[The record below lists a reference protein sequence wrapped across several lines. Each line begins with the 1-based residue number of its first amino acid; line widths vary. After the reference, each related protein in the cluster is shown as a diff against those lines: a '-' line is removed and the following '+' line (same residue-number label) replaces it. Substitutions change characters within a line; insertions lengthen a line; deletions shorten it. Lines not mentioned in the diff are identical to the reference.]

1 MSRKSASSPSFRENG
16 SAVDAVSPIL
26 LERARPADGLRQMVL
41 ISLAAHG
48 IAAIGILLMPT
59 PSAQDDPLKNVMTIS
74 LSSAPGP
81 HNGGMTTIGGKAAE
95 VAPLQSKPNPAA
107 VLSKAPEM
115 VLPTKEIKAPPR
127 PATKSAT
134 DAKSRAVPTA
144 KEARQ
149 GDARVDTGAKS
160 QAFGLTT
167 GGGGTNGHLDVSNFC
182 CPDYLSQMI
191 ELIQRNW
198 SAKQSV
204 AGQTMMK
211 FTIQRDGRLTD
222 MQLEQSSGY
231 FALDQTAQRALL
243 LTRQLPPLPAQ
254 FPEPSLTVHLNFQYE
269 R

>member
-1 MSRKSASSPSFRENG
+1 M
-16 SAVDAVSPIL
+16 DAVSPVL
-26 LERARPADGLRQMVL
+26 LERQRPATGLRQMVL
-41 ISLAAHG
+41 LSLGVHG
-48 IAAIGILLMPT
+48 VAVIALLLAPT
-59 PSAQDDPLKNVMTIS
+59 PAAQDDPLKNVMTIS

-81 HNGGMTTIGGKAAE
+81 HNGGMTAIGGKAAE
-95 VAPLQSKPNPAA
+95 QAPLQSKPNPAA
-107 VLSKAPEM
+107 AALSKAPEM
-115 VLPTKEIKAPPR
+115 VLPTKLIKPTPK
-127 PATKSAT
+127 PVTKSAA
-134 DAKSRAVPTA
+134 DAKSRVVPTA
-144 KEARQ
+144 KEARE
-149 GDARVDTGAKS
+149 GDARVDTGAKTKE
-160 QAFGLTT
+160 FGLTT
-167 GGGGTNGHLDVSNFC
+167 GGGGTNGHLEVANFC

-231 FALDQTAQRALL
+231 FALDQTSQRALL